1 MPLAVHRSAKAPPRR
16 VASCVAGQSGAGLA
30 VLDQHDTAG
39 LRKKRRPNRAAR
51 AEESRRVLPTAGFTL
66 LEPIVVI
73 LLLSILLGFAIP
85 AFQAGNVGESPD
97 SVARELAHAVKKLK
111 IAALNR
117 QSIHRLH
124 LDLNQNRIW
133 VTHEEK
139 AAPDDEAAPPRQSE
153 RILPGDIRIAQVR
166 FADNREVRSGTV
178 EIAFYPQGY
187 SDRAVIRLTDDA
199 DMTIDLIVEAF
210 LPMALIAEEEGAAVF

>member
-1 MPLAVHRSAKAPPRR
+1 MPLAVHRPSKAPPRR
-16 VASCVAGQSGAGLA
+16 IASCVAGQTGVGLA
-30 VLDQHDTAG
+30 VLDQRDTAG
-39 LRKKRRPNRAAR
+39 LGKKRRPKRASR

-66 LEPIVVI
+66 LELIVVI

-85 AFQAGNVGESPD
+85 AFQAGNVGGSPD
-97 SVARELAHAVKKLK
+97 SVARELAHAVKRLK
-111 IAALNR
+111 IAALHR

-133 VTHEEK
+133 VTREEK

-153 RILPGDIRIAQVR
+153 RILPEDIRIAQVR
-166 FADNREVRSGTV
+166 FADDREVRSGTA

-187 SDRAVIRLTDDA
+187 SDRAVIRLTDDG

-210 LPMALIAEEEGAAVF
+210 LPMALIAEEGSATVF

>member
-1 MPLAVHRSAKAPPRR
+1 MPLAVHRPAKVTPRR
-16 VASCVAGQSGAGLA
+16 VASCVAGPSGAGLA
-30 VLDQHDTAG
+30 GMDQGDTA
-39 LRKKRRPNRAAR
+39 RPEKARRPDGASCAD
-51 AEESRRVLPTAGFTL
+51 ASRGVLLAAGFTL
-66 LEPIVVI
+66 LELIVVI

-85 AFQAGNVGESPD
+85 AFQAGNVGGSPD

-139 AAPDDEAAPPRQSE
+139 TAPDDEAAPPRQSE

-166 FADNREVRSGTV
+166 FADDREVRSGTA

-187 SDRAVIRLTDDA
+187 SDRAVIRLTDDG

-210 LPMALIAEEEGAAVF
+210 LPMALIAAEGSATVF

>member
-1 MPLAVHRSAKAPPRR
+1 VHRPAKAPPRC
-16 VASCVAGQSGAGLA
+16 VAACVAGQTGAGLA
-30 VLDQHDTAG
+30 VLDQCDTAG
-39 LRKKRRPNRAAR
+39 LGKRRRPNHASR
-51 AEESRRVLPTAGFTL
+51 AEENRRVLPTAGFTL
-66 LEPIVVI
+66 LELIVVI

-85 AFQAGNVGESPD
+85 AFQAGNVGGSPD
-97 SVARELAHAVKKLK
+97 SVARELAHAVKRLK
-111 IAALNR
+111 IAALHR

-133 VTHEEK
+133 VTREEK

-153 RILPGDIRIAQVR
+153 RILPEDIRIAQVR
-166 FADNREVRSGTV
+166 FADDREVRSGTA

-187 SDRAVIRLTDDA
+187 SDRAVIRLTDDG

-210 LPMALIAEEEGAAVF
+210 LPMALIAEEGSATVF